1 MPLYDLQCSACGTCF
16 EAFQAMNQPQPTRCR
31 KCGRKKVRRVL
42 LKPCAAHDNYSP
54 MHPRK
59 NRGKGIGRKAPA

>member
-1 MPLYDLQCSACGTCF
+1 MPQYDLECSVCGYGF
-16 EAFQAMNQPQPTRCR
+16 EAYQLMDAKQPTRCP

-42 LKPCAAHDNYSP
+42 LKPPATYNKYSP

-59 NRGKGIGRKAPA
+59 NRGSGIGRKGV